1 MTPAAEPAFAEAV
14 GFVLAG
20 GESTRMGSDKALT
33 QLRGE
38 PLIVHAL
45 GILRGAG
52 LPASIAGA
60 RSALAVYAPVV
71 EDAGGGPLSGICAA
85 LSPTS
90 AQLVAFVSIDMP
102 LLPSSLIAA
111 LTEHARLTGA
121 AVTSASV
128 HGFAETFPVVISGAI
143 LPAIEAERRA
153 GNHGCFS
160 ALRAAADRLGRHT
173 AVLPVENLVQAGH
186 VDDPR
191 GLPPAY
197 WFLNVNTPDDLAR
210 AELVVAGHR
219 VS

>member
-1 MTPAAEPAFAEAV
+1 
-14 GFVLAG
+14 
-20 GESTRMGSDKALT
+20 MGSDKALT
-33 QLRGE
+33 QFCGE
-38 PLIVHAL
+38 PLIGHAL

-60 RSALAVYAPVV
+60 RSALASYAPVV

-85 LSPTS
+85 LAATS
-90 AQLVAFVSIDMP
+90 AQLAVFLSIDMP

-121 AVTSASV
+121 TVTSASV
-128 HGFAETFPVVISGAI
+128 HGFAETFPVVVERALLS
-143 LPAIEAERRA
+143 AIEAERGT
-153 GNHGCFS
+153 GNRGCFS
-160 ALRAAADRLGRHT
+160 ALRAAAARLARHA

-197 WFLNVNTPDDLAR
+197 WFLNVNTLDDLAR
-210 AELVVAGHR
+210 SESVVAGHR